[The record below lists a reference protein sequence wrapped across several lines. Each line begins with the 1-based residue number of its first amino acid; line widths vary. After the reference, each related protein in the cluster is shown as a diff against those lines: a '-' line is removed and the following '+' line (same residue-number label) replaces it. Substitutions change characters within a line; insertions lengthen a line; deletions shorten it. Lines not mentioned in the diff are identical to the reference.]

1 MTARAGLLHT
11 VPALAGTFQAAVLRR
26 VPDAELVHLADPELL
41 ATAVRD
47 GVTPAV
53 HERVARHLRYLVDA
67 GADALL
73 VTCSSIGEAVEDAAR
88 SLPVPVLRVDAPM
101 AAEAVELAAAAGRA
115 AGRPGRIAVLA
126 TLAATLGPTGRLI
139 ERSSTDTAADVQVVA
154 MVVEGAIAARDA
166 GDRGTHDR
174 LIQEAVRDADADVIV
189 LAQASM
195 AAAADAGAAA
205 PVLTSPEGGVA
216 ALADALARTVAAAAG
231 PAGPAGQVGSTASAM
246 P

>member
-1 MTARAGLLHT
+1 VNARAGLLHT

-26 VPDAELVHLADPELL
+26 VPDAQLVHLADPELL

-53 HERVARHLRYLVDA
+53 RERVAQHLRFLVDS
-67 GADALL
+67 GAQALL
-73 VTCSSIGEAVEDAAR
+73 VTCSSIGEAVEEAAR

-101 AAEAVELAAAAGRA
+101 AAEAVQLAAGTGRS

-139 ERSSTDTAADVQVVA
+139 ERAAAETRADVQVTTL
-154 MVVEGAIAARDA
+154 VVEGAVAARDS
-166 GDRGTHDR
+166 GDRAMHDR
-174 LIQEAVRDADADVIV
+174 LIQQAVRAADADADVIV

-195 AAAADAGAAA
+195 AAAAVDAGAAA
-205 PVLTSPEGGVA
+205 PVLTSPEGGVT
-216 ALADALARTVAAAAG
+216 ALADALARVVAQ
-231 PAGPAGQVGSTASAM
+231 PGSTASAAS
-246 P
+246 